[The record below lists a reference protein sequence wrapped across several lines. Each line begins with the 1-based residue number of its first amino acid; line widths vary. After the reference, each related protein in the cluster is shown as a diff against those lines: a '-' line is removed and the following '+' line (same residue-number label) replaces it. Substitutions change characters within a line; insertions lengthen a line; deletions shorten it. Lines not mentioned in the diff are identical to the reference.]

1 MSVHEFEEELKSGKK
16 LMILDDLILDV
27 SEFYK
32 AHPGGKFVIQHCVGT
47 DIAKFFYGG
56 YSLEDNMLP
65 TPAFGFRHSN
75 YARMIANDLAVARLD
90 CRETGAVLS
99 KCRLRYDKDNI
110 VNKLTRSF
118 FFETYDR
125 EPRHNYKQ
133 YYPGIKYL
141 TRHFWIRSLKRPDVI
156 RHYTT
161 CNAMAT
167 DFYNE
172 LVRVLRA
179 PEQVGT
185 FKKELLNSADS
196 NTMVFT
202 IKNYKKEG
210 GFSFRPFEN
219 D

>member
-1 MSVHEFEEELKSGKK
+1 
-16 LMILDDLILDV
+16 
-27 SEFYK
+27 
-32 AHPGGKFVIQHCVGT
+32 
-47 DIAKFFYGG
+47 
-56 YSLEDNMLP
+56 
-65 TPAFGFRHSN
+65 
-75 YARMIANDLAVARLD
+75 
-90 CRETGAVLS
+90 
-99 KCRLRYDKDNI
+99 
-110 VNKLTRSF
+110 
-118 FFETYDR
+118 
-125 EPRHNYKQ
+125 
-133 YYPGIKYL
+133 
-141 TRHFWIRSLKRPDVI
+141 
-156 RHYTT
+156 
-161 CNAMAT
+161 MAT